1 MPNVSESVNVDEIVV
16 NSWDKQSR
24 VVVSNEEISARLAS
38 GKTGSIG
45 SANLNDMDAS
55 IIVGVDVTS
64 GPGGQPAVLLIPV
77 LFFSGDKPDDSG
89 INRLLVEGNSPA

>member
-1 MPNVSESVNVDEIVV
+1 M
-16 NSWDKQSR
+16 
-24 VVVSNEEISARLAS
+24 SNEEISARLAS

-45 SANLNDMDAS
+45 SDMNAS
-55 IIVGVDVTS
+55 ITVGVDVIS